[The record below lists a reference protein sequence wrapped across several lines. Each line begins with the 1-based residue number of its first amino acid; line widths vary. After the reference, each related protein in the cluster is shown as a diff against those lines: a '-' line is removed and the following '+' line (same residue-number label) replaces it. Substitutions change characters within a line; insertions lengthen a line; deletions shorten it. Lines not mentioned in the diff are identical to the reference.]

1 MYGVFAY
8 SGLKIVFIVRAIHD
22 VLCFNYLFPCLN
34 LGIMNVVTT
43 IQQALFI
50 ILKQH
55 FLETSHFQHIVRKE
69 KSEAGVL
76 KRLALQR
83 KTGLLKQNF
92 FL

>member
-43 IQQALFI
+43 I
-50 ILKQH
+50 
-55 FLETSHFQHIVRKE
+55 
-69 KSEAGVL
+69 
-76 KRLALQR
+76 
-83 KTGLLKQNF
+83 
-92 FL
+92 